1 MRHGYSEKQI
11 INAKLQDHRALE
23 LNEYLYAQKAV
34 PIMQIDVSKAKK
46 ELKSQIQKE
55 KNEFLEKLNAQEKLI
70 KKDANMRVFATV
82 DELAAIYAEENALLD
97 QAEPT
102 SSEEKFAQD
111 QKRKELLV
119 RQVNLKPSH
128 SMAELSSLVDKFA
141 NLKEAQKRDTFV
153 ALSMALQREQAK
165 VELYSNESGSNSQ
178 MEDAFS
184 RAQKYQDLLK
194 TIMPREKTF
203 DSLAEVQSKKANIDK
218 IFDDATQ

>member
-34 PIMQIDVSKAKK
+34 PIMQIDVSKAKN

-97 QAEPT
+97 
-102 SSEEKFAQD
+102 
-111 QKRKELLV
+111 
-119 RQVNLKPSH
+119 
-128 SMAELSSLVDKFA
+128 
-141 NLKEAQKRDTFV
+141 
-153 ALSMALQREQAK
+153 
-165 VELYSNESGSNSQ
+165 
-178 MEDAFS
+178 
-184 RAQKYQDLLK
+184 
-194 TIMPREKTF
+194 
-203 DSLAEVQSKKANIDK
+203 
-218 IFDDATQ
+218 